1 MGNLP
6 RAMTDPPPLDPAE
19 RRRFFR
25 KRWES
30 QQEPVAPVW
39 RARRRLAGVMRRVI
53 EGLITSDAPEE
64 ELGTAADRLE
74 EHAQRL
80 EGHPR
85 RKRYEGYAESAL
97 AEGGGH
103 FDYSPLI
110 GGSNP
115 LAPPIQMHSEDMRV
129 HGEVV
134 FGSAYEGPP
143 GKVHGGYV
151 AAAFDEVLGYAQSL
165 TGSPGMTGTLT
176 TIYRVPT
183 PLHTPLR
190 FEAWVERVEGR
201 KIFARCTLHAG
212 DTLCAESEGIFISMR
227 PGGYDKLIAERG
239 GPE

>member
-1 MGNLP
+1 MS
-6 RAMTDPPPLDPAE
+6 TPPSDQDE

-25 KRWES
+25 KRWEAH
-30 QQEPVAPVW
+30 QEPVASVW
-39 RARRRLAGVMRRVI
+39 QARRRLAAVMRRVI
-53 EGLITSDAPEE
+53 EGLITSDAPAE
-64 ELGTAADRLE
+64 ELGIAADRLE
-74 EHAQRL
+74 GYAKRL

-85 RKRYEGYAESAL
+85 RERYDGYAESAL

-115 LAPPIQMHSEDMRV
+115 LAPPIQMHSEEERV
-129 HGEVV
+129 YGEVV

-165 TGSPGMTGTLT
+165 TGAPGMTGTLT

-190 FEAWVERVEGR
+190 FEAWVERVDGR
-201 KIFARCTLHAG
+201 KIHAASTLHAG
-212 DTLCAESEGIFISMR
+212 DMLCAEATGIFISMR
-227 PGGYDKLIAERG
+227 PGGYEKLMEERSTG
-239 GPE
+239 EGS